1 MRKRTLLL
9 FILLLLTPLFSAA
22 DDTDLLSQEYTLLA
36 GRGNQASEIRY
47 SRSEADIF
55 MDSLTDVMREELVR
69 SVLSENDEII
79 LARMLW
85 GEDRENPMYMRAAVI
100 WCVFNRMDQS
110 RLSVEQLIT
119 RIQFPGYRE
128 ENPVTDWA
136 VDLIRDVTI
145 RYVLEQNGFRDAGRV
160 LPREYLYYEQPQGK
174 RYHIFKTRLKLSDTN
189 NKVWDWSL
197 PSPYSE

>member
-79 LARMLW
+79 LARMLCYHQ
-85 GEDRENPMYMRAAVI
+85 DSV
-100 WCVFNRMDQS
+100 S
-110 RLSVEQLIT
+110 RLPGGKPCHGLGCRSDPRRHHPVCAGAE
-119 RIQFPGYRE
+119 RIQRCGESSAPGVSLLRTAAGKAVSHIQ
-128 ENPVTDWA
+128 NPAETQ
-136 VDLIRDVTI
+136 RH
-145 RYVLEQNGFRDAGRV
+145 EQ
-160 LPREYLYYEQPQGK
+160 
-174 RYHIFKTRLKLSDTN
+174 
-189 NKVWDWSL
+189 
-197 PSPYSE
+197 